1 MGCILRKLSGLLE
14 WDQSLVFSARGWLR
28 ILTTFSGD
36 VTLLFLVQTGFF
48 LVSFFIQLN
57 LKGVALYARAQ
68 GPLRNNFYWR
78 ALIFQNIIYTR
89 WVHVQCHLS
98 NLCYRIHSSIYILGY
113 PTKFSVSALSFFISY
128 CSFHFSVGET
138 FSYYSHYL
146 TLYWYAFFFLFII

>member
-68 GPLRNNFYWR
+68 GPLRNNFY
-78 ALIFQNIIYTR
+78 
-89 WVHVQCHLS
+89 
-98 NLCYRIHSSIYILGY
+98 
-113 PTKFSVSALSFFISY
+113 
-128 CSFHFSVGET
+128 
-138 FSYYSHYL
+138 
-146 TLYWYAFFFLFII
+146 